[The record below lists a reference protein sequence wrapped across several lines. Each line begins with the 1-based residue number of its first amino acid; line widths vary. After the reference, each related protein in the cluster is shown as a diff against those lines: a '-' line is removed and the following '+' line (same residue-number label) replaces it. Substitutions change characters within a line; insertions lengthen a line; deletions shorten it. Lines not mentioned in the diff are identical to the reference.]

1 MKLDGWRTGLWK
13 WHQKRQAVR
22 RKSPSLCRDS
32 PGAVVWAGEG
42 VLSLEGVSVD
52 QVPVAER
59 ARLVASAGQYSV
71 TTKSMGS
78 EVRLL

>member
-13 WHQKRQAVR
+13 WQAVR
-22 RKSPSLCRDS
+22 RESQRLCRDS
-32 PGAVVWAGEG
+32 PGAAVRAGG

-71 TTKSMGS
+71 TCVDS

>member
-13 WHQKRQAVR
+13 WRQKRQAVR
-22 RKSPSLCRDS
+22 RNSQSWCQDS

-71 TTKSMGS
+71 TTKTVGS